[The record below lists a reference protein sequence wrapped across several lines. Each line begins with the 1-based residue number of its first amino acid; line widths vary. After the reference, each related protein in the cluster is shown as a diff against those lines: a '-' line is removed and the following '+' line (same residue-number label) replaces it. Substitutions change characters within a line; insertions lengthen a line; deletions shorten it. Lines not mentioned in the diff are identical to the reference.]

1 MRFSGRATAVDAIRT
16 IRPAPPGPPPV
27 GAYTLQGGGRACPPQ
42 RNRNG
47 PAETKSGRRRD
58 AGTMGSPA
66 SYQQEQGWRFPF
78 EEGFMH
84 VAMILAV
91 LAALAPQERAQ
102 DEVIQLK
109 GEGKLIVGKVT
120 GITDTT

>member
-1 MRFSGRATAVDAIRT
+1 
-16 IRPAPPGPPPV
+16 
-27 GAYTLQGGGRACPPQ
+27 
-42 RNRNG
+42 
-47 PAETKSGRRRD
+47 
-58 AGTMGSPA
+58 MGSPA

-120 GITDTT
+120 GITDTTIEVTTKDGKVTLDLGQVHPTSIYKVRAARLDPKSAE